1 MYEELKK
8 PIRTF
13 LTDEKGSSL
22 AIRGYVY
29 PSDGSLEVESIEVD
43 GNKWQENS
51 HGVLKPRNDLTK
63 EVAEIKIFTEL
74 KESIAD
80 AVNNGYPRNPK
91 SFDAYDDYSSIDVRL
106 TALLQK
112 DGNIDLDL
120 DRENSFTDYD
130 DSYESNDED
139 IVLPEQFQG
148 ILDDGEETELGEY
161 SGSGDSGD
169 YNISDSAENIREK
182 FMIGARKQ
190 FPNIKEQSVFY
201 QMYRDFNEWLT
212 NETEEFVERTPTNF
226 NNEGCFGTVFGT
238 FGTHIVNMTTD
249 VNMGFTNSDSEGS
262 IKEII

>member
-13 LTDEKGSSL
+13 LTNEKGSSL

-43 GNKWQENS
+43 GNEWHEES
-51 HGVLKPRNDLTK
+51 LHPRNDLTK
-63 EVAEIKIFTEL
+63 EVAEIKTLTEL

-80 AVNNGYPRNPK
+80 AVNNGYPTNAK
-91 SFDAYDDYSSIDVRL
+91 SFDAYEEYSAINVTL
-106 TALLQK
+106 TALLQE

-212 NETEEFVERTPTNF
+212 NETEEFVERTPTDF
-226 NNEGCFGTVFGT
+226 NNEGCFGTVQGT
-238 FGTHIVNMTTD
+238 FGTNIVNMTTD

>member
-8 PIRTF
+8 PIKEFLEFQKGRALGIGGYFYPNDGEFEFNLLEIDGIKWAFDSGNPVDSTDD
-13 LTDEKGSSL
+13 LTDSITDVCNTGS
-22 AIRGYVY
+22 
-29 PSDGSLEVESIEVD
+29 PSDT
-43 GNKWQENS
+43 Q
-51 HGVLKPRNDLTK
+51 
-63 EVAEIKIFTEL
+63 
-74 KESIAD
+74 
-80 AVNNGYPRNPK
+80 
-91 SFDAYDDYSSIDVRL
+91 SIDAHSEYEVIDVQI
-106 TALLQK
+106 TAILLK
-112 DGNIDLDL
+112 DGNIDLDVE
-120 DRENSFTDYD
+120 RTNSFTDYD

-148 ILDDGEETELGEY
+148 ILDDGEETVLGEY

-169 YNISDSAENIREK
+169 YNINDSAEDIREK

-212 NETEEFVERTPTNF
+212 NETEGFVERTPTNF
-226 NNEGCFGTVFGT
+226 NNEGCFGTVQGT